1 MTLRNLVNVK
11 EEMLELYGIDLVLG
25 RVISACKNQSW
36 CFVPKKKNNV
46 GVCMEL
52 VYICTVLSVFI

>member
-11 EEMLELYGIDLVLG
+11 EEMLELYRIDLVLG

-36 CFVPKKKNNV
+36 CFVPKKKNNLE
-46 GVCMEL
+46 CAWNWFI
-52 VYICTVLSVFI
+52 YVLF